1 MPKKSRHQIRGEIF
15 RFWDKSPLRQEL
27 WFFICS
33 ELLCCKALGILVA
46 PNSSWVMGR
55 KGGAGSILI
64 LPADPAQKI
73 FASKVHSSKLFFTSV
88 KFSVKMKNY
97 TCKKGLLNWVSLFRG
112 LAWRG
117 TALRRCS
124 EGPHWRAWVFCAHAV
139 FLVAPPSS
147 SQAAKVKETLKNLEW
162 IGNLTRFNLTIFF
175 SSKYCSDKSQPISV
189 NCSEIRKFVNWK
201 QV

>member
-1 MPKKSRHQIRGEIF
+1 MPKKS
-15 RFWDKSPLRQEL
+15 P
-27 WFFICS
+27 
-33 ELLCCKALGILVA
+33 
-46 PNSSWVMGR
+46 PNSWRDFEINRHRHRNSDFSSAVSCFAAKHWEFLLLQILRGSWAERAEPVR
-55 KGGAGSILI
+55 SWFYRPIQPKKFSPQKSIH
-64 LPADPAQKI
+64 QS
-73 FASKVHSSKLFFTSV
+73 FFFTSV
-88 KFSVKMKNY
+88 KFSVKRQYY
-97 TCKKGLLNWVSLFRG
+97 TCKEGLLNWVSLFRG

-175 SSKYCSDKSQPISV
+175 FSSKYRSDKISAYL
-189 NCSEIRKFVNWK
+189 SELFGN
-201 QV
+201 

>member
-1 MPKKSRHQIRGEIF
+1 MA
-15 RFWDKSPLRQEL
+15 RFWDKSPQTQEL

-88 KFSVKMKNY
+88 KFSVKRQYY

-175 SSKYCSDKSQPISV
+175 SSKYRSDKISAYL
-189 NCSEIRKFVNWK
+189 SELFGN
-201 QV
+201 

>member
-1 MPKKSRHQIRGEIF
+1 MARFSDFEINRHWDRNSDFSSAVSCFAAKHWEFLLLQILRGSWAERAEPVRSWFYRPIQPKKFSPQKSILQSFFYKCKIF
-15 RFWDKSPLRQEL
+15 RQRE
-27 WFFICS
+27 
-33 ELLCCKALGILVA
+33 A
-46 PNSSWVMGR
+46 
-55 KGGAGSILI
+55 
-64 LPADPAQKI
+64 
-73 FASKVHSSKLFFTSV
+73 
-88 KFSVKMKNY
+88 Y
-97 TCKKGLLNWVSLFRG
+97 TCKVALLNWVSLFRG

-117 TALRRCS
+117 TAIRRYS

-201 QV
+201 QI

>member
-1 MPKKSRHQIRGEIF
+1 MGHGPKGRSRFDLDSTGRSSPKNF
-15 RFWDKSPLRQEL
+15 RLKSP
-27 WFFICS
+27 FI
-33 ELLCCKALGILVA
+33 KA
-46 PNSSWVMGR
+46 
-55 KGGAGSILI
+55 
-64 LPADPAQKI
+64 
-73 FASKVHSSKLFFTSV
+73 FFTSV

-124 EGPHWRAWVFCAHAV
+124 EGPQWRAWVFCAHAV

-175 SSKYCSDKSQPISV
+175 SSKYRSDKSQPISV

-201 QV
+201 QVLSECNDLTCFSCLTRRQKSREKIAVEWKSSFLTPKNRDLNLSTFTPD